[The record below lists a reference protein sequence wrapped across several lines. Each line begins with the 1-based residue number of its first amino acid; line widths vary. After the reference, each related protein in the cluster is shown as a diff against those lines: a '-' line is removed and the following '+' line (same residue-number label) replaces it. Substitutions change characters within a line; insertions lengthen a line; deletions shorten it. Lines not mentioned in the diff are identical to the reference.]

1 MRKILLVANKKQ
13 GAVLHGML
21 ESMGI
26 AIIREN
32 AEQRIKRA
40 CKDAGIDVIVFDDD
54 SYRGRDKSL
63 RSKILG
69 TLKRSK
75 KPFIISSSTRS
86 LSAVRNARDAGAA
99 DFIYKS
105 YNHREFIARLNA
117 VMQKKTRITCIG
129 GGTGLL
135 HILMGFK
142 EIPQS
147 LLTSVVSTSD
157 DGGCSGK
164 LKASF
169 GILPPG
175 DIRRSL
181 VALSDAPEIMNQL
194 MQFRFQRG
202 DYFTGHNFGNLL
214 LTALTE
220 IKGSFSE
227 AVRTISDILNLQGI
241 VLPVTDEHTTLCA
254 RFEDGTVIK
263 GESKIDESEGKNP
276 DLRIIDIWHEPETG
290 ATIDAFSSIL
300 NSDIITIGPGD
311 LFTSVITNLLVK
323 NIREAIS
330 ETKAKKVY
338 LCNLMT
344 EPGETAN
351 CTAFEHVNEI
361 IKYLV
366 GDYLDY
372 VIISN
377 TKLSR
382 KSIRE
387 YARKRQSP
395 VKIQDIGQI
404 HDITRAKVIQADVGH
419 ATELV
424 RHESDKVKKEICDIL
439 RFGRNGKKAK
449 KSKG

>member
-1 MRKILLVANKKQ
+1 
-13 GAVLHGML
+13 ML
-21 ESMGI
+21 EPMGVE
-26 AIIREN
+26 IIRESTG
-32 AEQRIKRA
+32 QGIKRV
-40 CKDAGIDVIVFDDD
+40 CKDEDISVIIFDDD
-54 SYRGRDKSL
+54 SYRRKDKSL
-63 RSKILG
+63 RSRILG
-69 TLKRSK
+69 TLRRSK
-75 KPFIISSSTRS
+75 KPFIISSSVKS
-86 LSAVRNARDAGAA
+86 FSAVRNARDAGAA

-105 YNHREFIARLNA
+105 YNHREFIARVNA
-117 VMQKKTRITCIG
+117 VMQEKTRITCIG

-157 DGGCSGK
+157 DGGCSGR

-181 VALSDAPEIMNQL
+181 VALSDAPEIMNRL

-202 DYFTGHNFGNLL
+202 DYFIGHNFGNLL

-263 GESKIDESEGKNP
+263 GESKIDDSEGKNP
-276 DLRIIDIWHEPETG
+276 DLRIIDIWHEPETR

-300 NSDIITIGPGD
+300 NSDIVTIGPGD

-323 NIREAIS
+323 NIREAIA

-351 CTAFEHVNEI
+351 CTAFEHVSEI
-361 IKYLV
+361 IKYLG

-372 VIISN
+372 IIISN
-377 TKLSR
+377 TRLSR
-382 KSIRE
+382 KSIHE
-387 YARKRQSP
+387 YAKKKQSP
-395 VKIQDIGQI
+395 VEIKDIGQI
-404 HDITRAKVIQADVGH
+404 HDITKAKIIQADVGH

-439 RFGRNGKKAK
+439 KFGRNERKGARN
-449 KSKG
+449 SKG